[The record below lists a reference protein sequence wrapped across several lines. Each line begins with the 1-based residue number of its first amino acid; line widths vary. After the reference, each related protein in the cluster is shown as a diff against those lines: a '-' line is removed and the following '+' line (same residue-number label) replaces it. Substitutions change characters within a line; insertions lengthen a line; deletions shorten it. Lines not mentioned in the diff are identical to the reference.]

1 MADDI
6 VLGAKQ
12 LPNPNNIKPK
22 LDTESPDTDAPVG
35 AKMDISNPP
44 VAEVNGPKQHPIEKH
59 FSRDKPRHPLGR
71 GIPKG
76 VISEN

>member
-12 LPNPNNIKPK
+12 LPNPDNVKPK
-22 LDTESPDTDAPVG
+22 LDTEPPDIVPLAG
-35 AKMDISNPP
+35 AKMDISNP
-44 VAEVNGPKQHPIEKH
+44 VAADLSGKQHPIEKH
-59 FSRDKPRHPLGR
+59 FSRSKPRHPLGR

-76 VISEN
+76 VISDN